1 MENETNESKID
12 VRIIVQGLDIAQ
24 MVSKAVSNI
33 QLERDYN
40 IIVSSIIPTTEVSI
54 VKKVAKGAD
63 IILIGSYGRDET
75 YNILFNEL
83 KTDFNNVGLFD
94 YNNII
99 IEDES
104 IDFNLAQKE
113 ILNSIIKSTLSY
125 SLNLINIHTLENKL
139 MKVTH
144 NYNNL
149 LDDYNQV
156 LKENEVFSRENKELL
171 EDIKEIKS
179 EFESFKLRYED
190 IYSREI
196 LEIFDLNELWQE
208 TFRQELTS
216 EQQVVIATNKFK
228 PDNIIVGQGYIASQS
243 KQEAID
249 WLKIIRTALIFVE
262 ENKEVNKE
270 KAYEAGVNCSLTGE
284 VSSIEN
290 VKMVLRGKKGTLT
303 YVMDGKRIVS
313 DIVLDEKASD
323 IDKDGFGHLVLKSFT
338 QDGKLKG
345 RFVGEMDSA
354 ECGYL
359 FEGTFVNVN
368 GGSTSFFF
376 SEE

>member
-1 MENETNESKID
+1 MEKETHESKID
-12 VRIIVQGLDIAQ
+12 VRIVVQGLDVAQ

-33 QLERDYN
+33 QLENDYN
-40 IIVSSIIPTTEVSI
+40 IIVSSIIPTTELSV

-63 IILIGSYGRDET
+63 IILIGSYGQDET
-75 YNILFNEL
+75 YNILYNEL

-94 YNNII
+94 YNNMI

-113 ILNSIIKSTLSY
+113 ILNSIIRSTLSY

-171 EDIKEIKS
+171 EDIEEIKS
-179 EFESFKLRYED
+179 EFSAFKSRYED

-196 LEIFDLNELWQE
+196 LEIFQLNELWQE
-208 TFRQELTS
+208 TFRQDLTN
-216 EQQVVIATNKFK
+216 EKEIVIATNKFM
-228 PDNIIVGQGYIASQS
+228 PDNIIVGQGFIAAQS
-243 KQEAID
+243 RQSAID

-262 ENKEVNKE
+262 QNKDDLNQELNDTDESKPPEVKDDYEIPETFENFW
-270 KAYEAGVNCSLTGE
+270 
-284 VSSIEN
+284 
-290 VKMVLRGKKGTLT
+290 
-303 YVMDGKRIVS
+303 D
-313 DIVLDEKASD
+313 
-323 IDKDGFGHLVLKSFT
+323 
-338 QDGKLKG
+338 
-345 RFVGEMDSA
+345 
-354 ECGYL
+354 
-359 FEGTFVNVN
+359 
-368 GGSTSFFF
+368 
-376 SEE
+376 

>member
-54 VKKVAKGAD
+54 VKKVAQGAD

-262 ENKEVNKE
+262 ENKE
-270 KAYEAGVNCSLTGE
+270 
-284 VSSIEN
+284 
-290 VKMVLRGKKGTLT
+290 
-303 YVMDGKRIVS
+303 D
-313 DIVLDEKASD
+313 
-323 IDKDGFGHLVLKSFT
+323 LK
-338 QDGKLKG
+338 QNLKG
-345 RFVGEMDSA
+345 IDEPKPPEVRDDYEIPDT
-354 ECGYL
+354 
-359 FEGTFVNVN
+359 FENFWD
-368 GGSTSFFF
+368 
-376 SEE
+376 